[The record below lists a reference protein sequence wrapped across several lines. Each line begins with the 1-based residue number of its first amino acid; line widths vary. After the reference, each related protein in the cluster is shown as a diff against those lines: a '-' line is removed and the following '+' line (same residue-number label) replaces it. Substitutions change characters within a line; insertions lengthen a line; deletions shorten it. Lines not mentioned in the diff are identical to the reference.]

1 MTKKKS
7 NDRWTKK
14 QLKFMHMLADPLL
27 EKKDEE
33 IAAEL
38 NVKPETLL
46 KWRRLPG
53 FQKMAKK
60 LAEEY
65 LGNGWPEVLKAL
77 SGKAKEGNVQAIKLL
92 MDYAER
98 HGKSSQKEHD
108 EQFDIGALTE
118 EERRELQS
126 AIISRIGTLKGLS
139 GET

>member
-60 LAEEY
+60 LAEVCPVNIF
-65 LGNGWPEVLKAL
+65 GTDGD
-77 SGKAKEGNVQAIKLL
+77 GKATIVEENLDECVLCDLCVQAAPPGGVRVVKL
-92 MDYAER
+92 Y
-98 HGKSSQKEHD
+98 
-108 EQFDIGALTE
+108 
-118 EERRELQS
+118 
-126 AIISRIGTLKGLS
+126 S
-139 GET
+139 GEALER